1 MSEQY
6 GPGADG
12 SSPRRSQH
20 SALSSQQSDRH
31 AQASTASAAT
41 STSTS
46 PSDQAV
52 GAVNP
57 ARASRS
63 RTSRRP
69 QHPQTTPLG
78 PPSSLRDAVQPQL
91 SERDSIFAT
100 HYMPSTSPVT
110 SPEILAQREG
120 ADYFGSG
127 GSGDRGMEVSTP
139 PVMPGI
145 ASSAHRKDL
154 PETTLGMRTNAQN
167 QSKDTC
173 RPPSR
178 SSLPPQW
185 HRRSLYDLHE
195 IGALPSLAYEHD
207 EEDEGVLNQTMQA
220 KEHASPAT
228 PETAAHAHHDPR
240 EIERSAERQQYRSWR
255 EGKAKLQGMTIAQS
269 QRRQSKAEIGVD
281 KVVDARMPRPDVNV
295 RSRKAS
301 HYLGLF
307 RENEAEEQRQADL
320 QKHRHL
326 QEAQSDSA
334 IDEELGEEDLET
346 YEVPYNTRED
356 IEAVENGNTVTVSKK
371 RMAHHLPLELLE
383 EIRNHHH
390 LAPARTRPVAYEKK
404 APAYD
409 GQDVE
414 QEQLPQSEAKSG
426 DDDEADDEHISSAVY
441 YPHQGLKLEDSPT
454 EAQIAQHKEDKKA
467 QHVEEAVPKKQERL
481 DHVEVSL
488 RSSDGGTSDQLQ
500 GEIPAT
506 RIPSAPQFENLPA
519 PAMPA
524 DKQLPS
530 DSENESDAY
539 VSGYETVASDEET
552 TPTATPHG
560 SLQISQIASTS
571 PSKLKRH
578 RKPPA
583 PIGAVELKP
592 YKHQVGGHTT
602 VYRFSRRAV
611 CKQLNSKEN
620 RFYETV
626 EKYHPELLGF
636 MPRYIGVLNVTYR
649 KDAKKR
655 KPTISE
661 SEALSPK
668 GIDIKSKGANGVDL
682 PSRAEA
688 LPPPAEQPRVF
699 SHSHQAPTSIPQ
711 VIFENNRHL
720 IPDDLFK
727 RPRRS
732 VTPDPLLR
740 TRSSLPQW
748 SDHQSDDEATMTNGF
763 RPPLRST
770 RSVSSWGFTSVNS
783 KLRDHVL
790 REVFAPPP
798 IHRHARRER
807 VQHARSMRRLP
818 KSMQAGLT
826 SLEGSHGVEPKSAP
840 DNKSDSLEARKQA
853 LKNAIERHRLGDRS
867 GQSVDLGKLMR
878 VESSRESDG
887 LSRSAE
893 QHDPARDMA
902 AGSNRHHHRRYSG
915 GGLTRKPTSIEGNRG
930 DLEYH
935 EDDAYRADG
944 EEDVFSMDDI
954 KKELPSDKLAQAKQA
969 VEGVARGEVMPQSDV
984 PPENMAAPR
993 LDPAID
999 LDEGEPR
1006 NPETSLVQQDER
1018 VEHFLLLED
1027 LTAGMQKPCV
1037 LDLKMGT
1044 RQYGVEATEKK
1055 QKSQRRK
1062 CKTTTSQE
1070 LGVRV
1075 CGMQVYNV
1083 KQQSYIFEDKY
1094 FGRDLRAGPEFKEA
1108 LTRFF
1113 FDGIGYNQALKHIPS
1128 LLEKI
1133 TSLDGII
1140 RELPS
1145 YRLYAS
1151 SLLLIYDRGDA
1162 DENGKSRPPP
1172 PTPTEP
1178 NPAFDGSG
1186 KSDKP
1191 SQYHDIKLKIVDF
1204 ANCVTAETMP
1214 ETVARKPCPP
1224 SHPDDADRGYLRGLR
1239 SLRMYFQ
1246 RIWEELQER
1255 KFVERGEGEGMAI
1268 QGRDATGSMPMKG
1281 WSDSLLGDPGEV
1293 ST

>member
-20 SALSSQQSDRH
+20 SSLSSQQSDRH

-41 STSTS
+41 STSSS

-52 GAVNP
+52 GAVNL

-69 QHPQTTPLG
+69 QHPQATPLG
-78 PPSSLRDAVQPQL
+78 PPTSLRDAVQPQL

-154 PETTLGMRTNAQN
+154 PETTLGRRTNAQN
-167 QSKDTC
+167 QSMDTC

-207 EEDEGVLNQTMQA
+207 EEDEGVLNKTMQTQ
-220 KEHASPAT
+220 EHASPAT
-228 PETAAHAHHDPR
+228 PETAAHVPYDPR
-240 EIERSAERQQYRSWR
+240 EMERSAERQQYRSWR

-334 IDEELGEEDLET
+334 IDEELDDEDLET
-346 YEVPYNTRED
+346 YEVHSNTRGD
-356 IEAVENGNTVTVSKK
+356 IEAVENGNPVTVSKK

-404 APAYD
+404 LPAYD

-414 QEQLPQSEAKSG
+414 QEQLPQSKAKSG
-426 DDDEADDEHISSAVY
+426 DDDEEADDEHISSAVY

-506 RIPSAPQFENLPA
+506 RVPSAPQFENLPA

-560 SLQISQIASTS
+560 SLQISHIASTS

-620 RFYETV
+620 RF
-626 EKYHPELLGF
+626 
-636 MPRYIGVLNVTYR
+636 
-649 KDAKKR
+649 
-655 KPTISE
+655 
-661 SEALSPK
+661 
-668 GIDIKSKGANGVDL
+668 
-682 PSRAEA
+682 
-688 LPPPAEQPRVF
+688 
-699 SHSHQAPTSIPQ
+699 
-711 VIFENNRHL
+711 
-720 IPDDLFK
+720 
-727 RPRRS
+727 
-732 VTPDPLLR
+732 
-740 TRSSLPQW
+740 
-748 SDHQSDDEATMTNGF
+748 
-763 RPPLRST
+763 
-770 RSVSSWGFTSVNS
+770 
-783 KLRDHVL
+783 
-790 REVFAPPP
+790 
-798 IHRHARRER
+798 
-807 VQHARSMRRLP
+807 
-818 KSMQAGLT
+818 
-826 SLEGSHGVEPKSAP
+826 
-840 DNKSDSLEARKQA
+840 
-853 LKNAIERHRLGDRS
+853 
-867 GQSVDLGKLMR
+867 
-878 VESSRESDG
+878 
-887 LSRSAE
+887 
-893 QHDPARDMA
+893 
-902 AGSNRHHHRRYSG
+902 
-915 GGLTRKPTSIEGNRG
+915 
-930 DLEYH
+930 
-935 EDDAYRADG
+935 
-944 EEDVFSMDDI
+944 
-954 KKELPSDKLAQAKQA
+954 
-969 VEGVARGEVMPQSDV
+969 
-984 PPENMAAPR
+984 
-993 LDPAID
+993 
-999 LDEGEPR
+999 
-1006 NPETSLVQQDER
+1006 
-1018 VEHFLLLED
+1018 
-1027 LTAGMQKPCV
+1027 
-1037 LDLKMGT
+1037 
-1044 RQYGVEATEKK
+1044 
-1055 QKSQRRK
+1055 
-1062 CKTTTSQE
+1062 
-1070 LGVRV
+1070 
-1075 CGMQVYNV
+1075 
-1083 KQQSYIFEDKY
+1083 
-1094 FGRDLRAGPEFKEA
+1094 
-1108 LTRFF
+1108 
-1113 FDGIGYNQALKHIPS
+1113 
-1128 LLEKI
+1128 
-1133 TSLDGII
+1133 
-1140 RELPS
+1140 
-1145 YRLYAS
+1145 
-1151 SLLLIYDRGDA
+1151 
-1162 DENGKSRPPP
+1162 
-1172 PTPTEP
+1172 
-1178 NPAFDGSG
+1178 
-1186 KSDKP
+1186 
-1191 SQYHDIKLKIVDF
+1191 
-1204 ANCVTAETMP
+1204 
-1214 ETVARKPCPP
+1214 
-1224 SHPDDADRGYLRGLR
+1224 
-1239 SLRMYFQ
+1239 
-1246 RIWEELQER
+1246 
-1255 KFVERGEGEGMAI
+1255 
-1268 QGRDATGSMPMKG
+1268 
-1281 WSDSLLGDPGEV
+1281 
-1293 ST
+1293 